1 MITTAELR
9 TMAEAAWP
17 EPGDTEVPQV
27 PGFVLSPFNPLVVAV
42 VDRCLSRRFG
52 GPPAPPDDAGRI
64 ATIVVSMGGDAV
76 SAEHVAA
83 TVDSGA
89 RVGPLFFFQ
98 SVPNSIAG
106 FVAAR
111 WGLTGPVVCLCPT
124 GDPMADGLA
133 EAALLIGDGDA
144 DAALVVLVE
153 SGRLDNTAHAGAA
166 AVLVSGGGN

>member
-1 MITTAELR
+1 MIAVAELE
-9 TMAEAAWP
+9 TLAEAQWP
-17 EPGDTEVPQV
+17 EPGDVEVPQL
-27 PGFVLSPFNPLVVAV
+27 PGFVLSPFNPLVAAV

-64 ATIVVSMGGDAV
+64 ATVVVSAGGDAV
-76 SAEHVAA
+76 SAQHVAA

-106 FVAAR
+106 HVAAR

-153 SGRLDNTAHAGAA
+153 SGLRDDAALAGAA
-166 AVLVSGGGN
+166 AVLVSGGRK

>member
-1 MITTAELR
+1 MITTAELV
-9 TMAEAAWP
+9 TLAEAAWP
-17 EPGDTEVPQV
+17 EPGDLEVPQL
-27 PGFVLSPFNPLVVAV
+27 PGFVLSPFNPLVAAV

-52 GPPAPPDDAGRI
+52 GPPAPPGEAWRI
-64 ATIVVSMGGDAV
+64 AIVVVSAGGDAV
-76 SAEHVAA
+76 SAEHVASM
-83 TVDSGA
+83 VDSGA

-106 FVAAR
+106 HVAGR

-133 EAALLIGDGDA
+133 EAGLLIGDGDA

-153 SGRLDNTAHAGAA
+153 SGRSGDAARAGAA
-166 AVLVSGGGN
+166 AVLVSGGRK